1 MTSFAFMLGV
11 VPLYFSSGASSA
23 AQRAI
28 GTGVFWGMV
37 VGTLLAVFF
46 VPTFYVL
53 VRRFFRSAHSKLN
66 TQKRM
71 HWPQAS
77 DRARRT
83 KLEPHSTR
91 A

>member
-53 VRRFFRSAHSKLN
+53 VRRFFPVSA
-66 TQKRM
+66 
-71 HWPQAS
+71 
-77 DRARRT
+77 
-83 KLEPHSTR
+83 LEAEHAKAHALATGIGSSAPH
-91 A
+91 